1 MNHNKLLKL
10 TLDVVSTPTR
20 GRLWLKGMSILIT
33 GLALSAIQAGEPVE
47 PMRRIGGSAPIQNDP
62 TVPGSK
68 FEGMRRV
75 GGTQPWEREA
85 TQKRQEQSKPYYPSR
100 AAYYEDPQPQRQA
113 TNNQRMATL
122 DEIRAYGDLA
132 RRVPAHLISELSCYM
147 PDYFNEWFVNG
158 RKNPYAPFPSAYCW
172 DRFYADVNA
181 GKKVPLHM
189 RHIDNYNKAQEKF
202 FKDNPGARPDP
213 IPEKDKIDQQ
223 AGKTDAG
230 TKADTTDT
238 NTKKGEFK

>member
-1 MNHNKLLKL
+1 MKHNKLPKL
-10 TLDVVSTPTR
+10 TLGTVSSPNR
-20 GRLWLKGMSILIT
+20 GLWLLKAMKTLAVILPALT
-33 GLALSAIQAGEPVE
+33 LALNATAGDRPPPWQAIE
-47 PMRRIGGSAPIQNDP
+47 PMR
-62 TVPGSK
+62 K
-68 FEGMRRV
+68 Y
-75 GGTQPWEREA
+75 GGTQLVKVKER
-85 TQKRQEQSKPYYPSR
+85 
-100 AAYYEDPQPQRQA
+100 D
-113 TNNQRMATL
+113 ATL
-122 DEIRAYGDLA
+122 DEVRAYGDLI
-132 RRVPAHLISELSCYM
+132 RRVPAHLISEVSCYM
-147 PDYFNEWFVNG
+147 PDYFKEFFING
-158 RKNPYAPFPSAYCW
+158 KKMPGAPFPSAYCW

-238 NTKKGEFK
+238 NTKKEEVK

>member
-10 TLDVVSTPTR
+10 TLDVVSTPIR
-20 GRLWLKGMSILIT
+20 GRRPLKGMSILII

-68 FEGMRRV
+68 FEGMRRI

-100 AAYYEDPQPQRQA
+100 PAYYEDSQPQRQA

-122 DEIRAYGDLA
+122 DEIRAYGDLI
-132 RRVPAHLISELSCYM
+132 RRVPAHLISEVSCYM

-172 DRFYADVNA
+172 DRFHADVAA

-189 RHIDNYNKAQEKF
+189 RYIDNYNKAQEKF
-202 FKDNPGARPDP
+202 FKDNPGSRPEP
-213 IPEKDKIDQQ
+213 IPEKDKFDQQ
-223 AGKTDAG
+223 TGKTNAG

-238 NTKKGEFK
+238 NTKKEEVK

>member
-10 TLDVVSTPTR
+10 TLDVVSTPIR
-20 GRLWLKGMSILIT
+20 GRRLLKGMSILII

-68 FEGMRRV
+68 FEGMRRI

-100 AAYYEDPQPQRQA
+100 PAYYEDSQPQRQA

-122 DEIRAYGDLA
+122 DEVRAYGDLA
-132 RRVPAHLISELSCYM
+132 RRVPAHLISEVSCYM
-147 PDYFNEWFVNG
+147 PDYLDEFFVNG
-158 RKNPYAPFPSAYCW
+158 KKMPGAPFPSAYCW
-172 DRFYADVNA
+172 DRFHADVAA

-189 RHIDNYNKAQEKF
+189 RYIDNYNKAQEKF
-202 FKDNPGARPDP
+202 FKDNPGSRPEP
-213 IPEKDKIDQQ
+213 IPQKDKIDEQ
-223 AGKTDAG
+223 AGQTNAA
-230 TKADTTDT
+230 TKANTTDT
-238 NTKKGEFK
+238 NTKEEEVK

>member
-1 MNHNKLLKL
+1 MNHNKLPKL
-10 TLDVVSTPTR
+10 TLGNVSPPKP
-20 GRLWLKGMSILIT
+20 GLWQLKAVKTLAAILPALT
-33 GLALSAIQAGEPVE
+33 LALNATAGDRPPWEAIE
-47 PMRRIGGSAPIQNDP
+47 PMR
-62 TVPGSK
+62 K
-68 FEGMRRV
+68 Y
-75 GGTQPWEREA
+75 GGTQLVKVKER
-85 TQKRQEQSKPYYPSR
+85 
-100 AAYYEDPQPQRQA
+100 D
-113 TNNQRMATL
+113 ATL
-122 DEIRAYGDLA
+122 DEVKAYGDLA

-147 PDYFNEWFVNG
+147 PDYLKEFFING
-158 RKNPYAPFPSAYCW
+158 KKMPGAPFPSAYCW

-238 NTKKGEFK
+238 NTKKEEVK